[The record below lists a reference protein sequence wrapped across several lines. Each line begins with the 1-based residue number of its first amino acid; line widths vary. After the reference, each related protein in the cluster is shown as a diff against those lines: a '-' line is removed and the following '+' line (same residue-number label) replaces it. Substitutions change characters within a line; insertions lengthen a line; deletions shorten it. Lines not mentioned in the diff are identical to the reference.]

1 MKTKSKLYCLIAS
14 LLALFAF
21 LLCFTACGEGG
32 VENDYTDFPD
42 GVDIVTVTVNRKI
55 VYSVSVYA
63 ETNDVDA
70 AYGNV
75 SAKCSEFGG
84 YVQSQN
90 VYSDSEGTSSVN
102 LVYRVPTENLND
114 FLSAVEAC
122 GNVYSMSVS
131 TDDIT
136 TQYVDASAQ
145 KNALEER
152 KKSLQEIL
160 TQEGIATG
168 DKITVINEIY
178 EVEEALQA
186 IELQLENYDSLVDF
200 SKVSLTIYRSGVDVD
215 VGAIFTG
222 VIIALSIIILIV
234 CVCVLE
240 HKRKKAER
248 IANEYK
254 AICQNDRKNQ

>member
-1 MKTKSKLYCLIAS
+1 MKTKSKFYCAVAS

-21 LLCFTACGEGG
+21 LLCFTACDEGG
-32 VENDYTDFPD
+32 EVNDDTDFSGSAD
-42 GVDIVTVTVNRKI
+42 VVTETVNRKI

-70 AYGNV
+70 AYGSV
-75 SAKCSEFGG
+75 SAKCSELGG
-84 YVQSQN
+84 YVQSQDVDRDN
-90 VYSDSEGTSSVN
+90 DGTSRVN
-102 LVYRVPTENLND
+102 LVYRVPTEKLND

-122 GNVYSMSVS
+122 GNVYSTSVS

-145 KNALEER
+145 KIALEER
-152 KKSLQEIL
+152 EKSLQEIL

-186 IELQLENYDSLVDF
+186 IELQLKNYDSLVDF
-200 SKVSLTIYRSGVDVD
+200 SKVSLTIYRSGADI
-215 VGAIFTG
+215 GAIFTG
-222 VIIALSIIILIV
+222 VIIALSLILLIV

-240 HKRKKAER
+240 HKRKKAVR